1 MRGHRP
7 GGTDNTYGKRTN
19 KTILFNTALKLYKAG
34 FNIVPIRIVGESKK
48 PISPTWSSRKRI
60 SEEELR
66 SLLPLATGIAIVGGT
81 ENPFKPTAVVFSIDV
96 DKPREVQKRYPY
108 LYSKVEEAR
117 AFKWFTGPRCPKC
130 EEKHLDIIEYGK
142 VFRCPKCNIEFTIE
156 EAGRGIGVLA
166 SMDLDTYKKYFEE
179 KRIGTIRREIVE
191 ILVNNYQLIPPS
203 LHPTGVRY
211 EWISPPDF
219 DAANYG
225 IIPLE
230 EYDIKRIL
238 EEFNV
243 LKSSIEEEKREEKV
257 VVAKTTPLTERG
269 RDLKDEEC
277 LKIYTLLSD
286 AYKPGYR
293 DLIIL
298 FLTGWLR
305 RANISY
311 KSARRVVELLAKDDE
326 ELESRIYVLDR
337 TYGLRGNPPT
347 KEELKGK
354 SGLLEVLTDIIGEE
368 KALEV
373 IKELENILGT
383 ASPYADAIIELLDY
397 DKQIYGVCNFRRLI
411 IARARRT
418 ENGFR
423 YMERITI
430 GAPTKLIVYFNPL
443 GGLTKYEVLWESE
456 TRRPLRI
463 GPCNIED
470 IAGRL
475 RAEGLVLHP
484 RLLEGVLNAIFEAFL
499 RRGRAEIKE
508 EIEAPG
514 FYYIDDKIVEVRY
527 EIEDVDLEELRNA
540 LELLDTLSYWY
551 SHALDRFSI
560 IIKWGLIAP
569 FVYARKQRGK
579 WIPWLYLYGSSY
591 TGKTTL
597 AFIVL
602 HLYGLPIAQYQK
614 SGSNIDTVPRLGYVL
629 SRATF
634 PTLINEPGSA
644 ITKEQII
651 EVMKSAIESTTARGR
666 YVRGTYTEIPS
677 LSPLIM
683 TSNKI
688 LPRDDALLRR
698 FIVLLFTYGE
708 RISKEK
714 SQEFDRTIKPRFREL
729 EVIGKWV
736 AKRIIEDPSI
746 LNEDDWLAIAERLLT
761 EMYES
766 VGLTPPEW
774 IKLRVEEEEDI
785 YEDMRE
791 MIREH
796 LRKRVEEEFI
806 KFSGRVLVEAT
817 VRPRTDT
824 SFEERLNIVLSNGL
838 IPYIIYRD
846 DGTIIFT
853 IGFREE
859 LRSVIGDIGGLK
871 SIAELLGWEYKL
883 VKIKGRVM
891 KAITTKYES
900 LVEFLS

>member
-1 MRGHRP
+1 MGERKP
-7 GGTDNTYGKRTN
+7 GRANKREREKLKRVTLKYALDYLRLGLSVIPLVWGTKAPPSGLKWKEYQKRLPTREEIESWFN
-19 KTILFNTALKLYKAG
+19 KDLY
-34 FNIVPIRIVGESKK
+34 N
-48 PISPTWSSRKRI
+48 
-60 SEEELR
+60 
-66 SLLPLATGIAIVGGT
+66 IAIICGSVSQGLL
-81 ENPFKPTAVVFSIDV
+81 VVDFDNYEYY
-96 DKPREVQKRYPY
+96 KNWCLELP
-108 LYSKVEEAR
+108 EEWKKILSWTWVA
-117 AFKWFTGPRCPKC
+117 KT
-130 EEKHLDIIEYGK
+130 
-142 VFRCPKCNIEFTIE
+142 
-156 EAGRGIGVLA
+156 GRGTHIYFRYRRVLRTKPKVREGIDIKAEA
-166 SMDLDTYKKYFEE
+166 SF
-179 KRIGTIRREIVE
+179 V
-191 ILVNNYQLIPPS
+191 VAPPS
-203 LHPTGVRY
+203 LHPSGVFY
-211 EWISPPDF
+211 EFINGGPGTPVSIYELNDTEL
-219 DAANYG
+219 NE
-225 IIPLE
+225 L
-230 EYDIKRIL
+230 KRL
-238 EEFNV
+238 
-243 LKSSIEEEKREEKV
+243 LGWEEERKV
-257 VVAKTTPLTERG
+257 VVKTPLEKG

-277 LKIYTLLSD
+277 LRIYTLLSD

-311 KSARRVVELLAKDDE
+311 DSARRVVELLAKDDE

-337 TYGLRGNPPT
+337 TYGIRGNPPT

-354 SGLLEVLTDIIGEE
+354 SGLLEVLTEVIGEE

-499 RRGRAEIKE
+499 RRGRAEIRE

-514 FYYIDDKIVEVRY
+514 FYYIDDKIVVVRY
-527 EIEDVDLEELRNA
+527 ETEGVDLEELKNS
-540 LELLDTLSYWY
+540 LELLDTLGYWY

-629 SRATF
+629 SRSTF
-634 PTLINEPGSA
+634 PTLVNEPGSA
-644 ITKEQII
+644 ITKEQIT

-688 LPRDDALLRR
+688 LPREDALLRR
-698 FIVLLFTYGE
+698 FIVLRFTYGE

-714 SQEFDRTIKPRFREL
+714 AREFDRTIKPRLKEL

-746 LNEDDWLAIAERLLT
+746 LEEDDWLAIAERLLT

-774 IKLRVEEEEDI
+774 IKLRVEEEENI

-791 MIREH
+791 AIRIH
-796 LRKRVEEEFI
+796 LVRRVNEEFNR
-806 KFSGRVLVEAT
+806 FVGRILVEASE
-817 VRPRTDT
+817 RPKSEAT
-824 SFEERLNIVLSNGL
+824 FEDRLNVVLNEGL
-838 IPYIIYRD
+838 IPYIIWRNE
-846 DGTIIFT
+846 GTIVFT
-853 IGFREE
+853 SGFREE
-859 LRSVIGDIGGLK
+859 LRSVIGDIGGMK
-871 SIAELLGWEYKL
+871 SIAELLGWEYKV
-883 VKIKGRVM
+883 VKVKRRPI
-891 KAITTKYES
+891 KAIITKYQD
-900 LVEFLS
+900 LLEFLKVE

>member
-1 MRGHRP
+1 MGERKP
-7 GGTDNTYGKRTN
+7 GRANKKEREKLKRVTL
-19 KTILFNTALKLYKAG
+19 KYALDY
-34 FNIVPIRIVGESKK
+34 
-48 PISPTWSSRKRI
+48 
-60 SEEELR
+60 LR
-66 SLLPLATGIAIVGGT
+66 LGLSVIPLAWSTKTPVIEWKEYQKRLPTREEIESWFNKDLYNIAIICGSVSQGLL
-81 ENPFKPTAVVFSIDV
+81 VVDFDNYEYY
-96 DKPREVQKRYPY
+96 KNWCLELP
-108 LYSKVEEAR
+108 EEWKKILSWTWIAR
-117 AFKWFTGPRCPKC
+117 T
-130 EEKHLDIIEYGK
+130 
-142 VFRCPKCNIEFTIE
+142 
-156 EAGRGIGVLA
+156 GRGAHVYFRYKRALRTKPKLREGIDIKAEA
-166 SMDLDTYKKYFEE
+166 SY
-179 KRIGTIRREIVE
+179 V
-191 ILVNNYQLIPPS
+191 VAPPS
-203 LHPTGVRY
+203 LHPSGVFY
-211 EWISPPDF
+211 EFINGGPGTPVSIYELNDTEL
-219 DAANYG
+219 NE
-225 IIPLE
+225 L
-230 EYDIKRIL
+230 KRL
-238 EEFNV
+238 
-243 LKSSIEEEKREEKV
+243 LGWEEERKV
-257 VVAKTTPLTERG
+257 VVKTPLEKG

-277 LKIYTLLSD
+277 LRIYTLLSD

-311 KSARRVVELLAKDDE
+311 DSARRVVELLAKDDE

-337 TYGLRGNPPT
+337 TYGIRGNPPT

-354 SGLLEVLTDIIGEE
+354 SGLLEVLTEVIGEE

-499 RRGRAEIKE
+499 RRGRAEIRE

-514 FYYIDDKIVEVRY
+514 FYYIDDKIVVVRY
-527 EIEDVDLEELRNA
+527 ETEGVDLEELKNS
-540 LELLDTLSYWY
+540 LELLDTLGYWY
-551 SHALDRFSI
+551 SHALDRFSVVV
-560 IIKWGLIAP
+560 KWGVVAP
-569 FVYARKQRGK
+569 FIFARKQRGK
-579 WIPWLYLYGSSY
+579 WIPWLYLYGTSY

-597 AFIVL
+597 ALIVL
-602 HLYGLPIAQYQK
+602 HLYGLPISQYQK
-614 SGSNIDTVPRLGYVL
+614 SGANIDTVPRLGYVL
-629 SRATF
+629 SRSTF
-634 PTLINEPGSA
+634 PTLVNEPGSA
-644 ITKEQII
+644 ITKEQIT

-688 LPRDDALLRR
+688 LPREDALLRR
-698 FIVLLFTYGE
+698 FIVLRFTYGE

-714 SQEFDRTIKPRFREL
+714 AREFDRTIKPRLKEL

-746 LNEDDWLAIAERLLT
+746 LEEDDWLAIAERLLT

-766 VGLTPPEW
+766 IGLTPPEW
-774 IKLRVEEEEDI
+774 IKLRVEEEENI

-791 MIREH
+791 AIRIH
-796 LRKRVEEEFI
+796 LVRRVNEEFNR
-806 KFSGRVLVEAT
+806 FVGRILVEASE
-817 VRPRTDT
+817 RPKSEAT
-824 SFEERLNIVLSNGL
+824 FEDRLNVVLSEGL
-838 IPYIIYRD
+838 IPYIIWRNE
-846 DGTIIFT
+846 GTIVFT
-853 IGFREE
+853 SGFREE
-859 LRSVIGDIGGLK
+859 LRNVIGDIGGMK
-871 SIAELLGWEYKL
+871 SIAELLGWEYKV
-883 VKIKGRVM
+883 VKVKKRPI
-891 KAITTKYES
+891 KAIITKYQD
-900 LVEFLS
+900 LLEFLKVE

>member
-1 MRGHRP
+1 MERRPRGSNKREREKLKRVTLKYALDYLRLGLSVIP
-7 GGTDNTYGKRTN
+7 LVWGTKAPPSGLKWKEYQKRLPTREEIESWFN
-19 KTILFNTALKLYKAG
+19 KDLY
-34 FNIVPIRIVGESKK
+34 N
-48 PISPTWSSRKRI
+48 
-60 SEEELR
+60 
-66 SLLPLATGIAIVGGT
+66 IAIICGSVSQGLL
-81 ENPFKPTAVVFSIDV
+81 VVDFDNYEYY
-96 DKPREVQKRYPY
+96 KNWCLELP
-108 LYSKVEEAR
+108 EEWKKILSWTWVA
-117 AFKWFTGPRCPKC
+117 KT
-130 EEKHLDIIEYGK
+130 
-142 VFRCPKCNIEFTIE
+142 
-156 EAGRGIGVLA
+156 GRGAHIYFRYKRVLRTKPKVREGIDIKAEA
-166 SMDLDTYKKYFEE
+166 SF
-179 KRIGTIRREIVE
+179 V
-191 ILVNNYQLIPPS
+191 VAPPS
-203 LHPTGVRY
+203 LHPSGVFY
-211 EWISPPDF
+211 EFINGGPGTPISIYEL
-219 DAANYG
+219 NNS
-225 IIPLE
+225 
-230 EYDIKRIL
+230 
-238 EEFNV
+238 EFNE
-243 LKSSIEEEKREEKV
+243 LKKLLGWVEEKKV
-257 VVAKTTPLTERG
+257 VVKTTLERE
-269 RDLKDEEC
+269 RNLKDEEC

-311 KSARRVVELLAKDDE
+311 DSARRVVELLAKDDE

-354 SGLLEVLTDIIGEE
+354 SGLLEVLTEVIGEE

-499 RRGRAEIKE
+499 RRGRAEIRE

-514 FYYIDDKIVEVRY
+514 FYYIDDKIVVVRY
-527 EIEDVDLEELRNA
+527 ETEGVDLEELKNS
-540 LELLDTLSYWY
+540 LELLDTLGYWY
-551 SHALDRFSI
+551 SHALDRFSVVV
-560 IIKWGLIAP
+560 KWGVVAP
-569 FVYARKQRGK
+569 FIFARKQRGK
-579 WIPWLYLYGSSY
+579 WIPWLYLYGTSY

-597 AFIVL
+597 ALIVL
-602 HLYGLPIAQYQK
+602 HLYGLPISQYQK
-614 SGSNIDTVPRLGYVL
+614 SGANIDTVPRLGYVL
-629 SRATF
+629 SRSTF
-634 PTLINEPGSA
+634 PTLVNEPGSA
-644 ITKEQII
+644 ITKEQIT

-683 TSNKI
+683 TSNRI
-688 LPRDDALLRR
+688 LPREDALLRR
-698 FIVLLFTYGE
+698 FIVLRFTYGE

-714 SQEFDRTIKPRFREL
+714 AREFDRTIKPRLKEL

-746 LNEDDWLAIAERLLT
+746 LEEDDWLAIAERLLT

-766 VGLTPPEW
+766 IGLTPPEW
-774 IKLRVEEEEDI
+774 IKLRVEEEENI

-791 MIREH
+791 AIRIH
-796 LRKRVEEEFI
+796 LVRRVNEEFNR
-806 KFSGRVLVEAT
+806 FVGRILVEASE
-817 VRPRTDT
+817 RPKSEAT
-824 SFEERLNIVLSNGL
+824 FEDRLNVVLSEGL
-838 IPYIIYRD
+838 IPYIIWRNE
-846 DGTIIFT
+846 GTIVFT
-853 IGFREE
+853 SGFREE
-859 LRSVIGDIGGLK
+859 LRNVIGDIGGMK
-871 SIAELLGWEYKL
+871 SIAELLGWEYKV
-883 VKIKGRVM
+883 VKVKKRPI
-891 KAITTKYES
+891 KAIITKYQD
-900 LVEFLS
+900 LLEFLKVE